1 MLINSKLGGLRGGE
15 AARPCEPA
23 ALRVAARVD
32 PGRAEPRVPLRHLG
46 ALIHQ
51 KSFLY
56 TNYFFN
62 FFLSGKFITF
72 IVVSITIFITSTH
85 VYVYD
90 FFNWLLTSQRGP

>member
-15 AARPCEPA
+15 AARPREPA

-51 KSFLY
+51 KSFLN

-62 FFLSGKFITF
+62 FFCRANSLRA
-72 IVVSITIFITSTH
+72 
-85 VYVYD
+85 
-90 FFNWLLTSQRGP
+90 L